1 MTKQEMIKRLVDAH
15 LEASQGYESDDL
27 RTFLTNGF
35 KGYANMSGATL
46 LEEMK
51 KKRIPTT

>member
-1 MTKQEMIKRLVDAH
+1 MECKVKI
-15 LEASQGYESDDL
+15 
-27 RTFLTNGF
+27 
-35 KGYANMSGATL
+35 GYANMSGAAL

>member
-1 MTKQEMIKRLVDAH
+1 MTKQEMIGRLVDAH
-15 LEASQGYESDDL
+15 LEAAQGYESDDL

-35 KGYANMSGATL
+35 KGYANMSGAAL